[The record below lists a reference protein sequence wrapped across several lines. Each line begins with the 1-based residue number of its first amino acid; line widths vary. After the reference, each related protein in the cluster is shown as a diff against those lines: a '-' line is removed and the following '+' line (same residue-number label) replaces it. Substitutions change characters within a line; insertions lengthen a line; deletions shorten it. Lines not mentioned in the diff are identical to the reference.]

1 MIDQWYIACISNA
14 HSLVQGKYPIM
25 KINKANTKEIHPS
38 PPPLV
43 WLAIF
48 AAIDR
53 VYLVQGC
60 RGYKCHLV
68 QK

>member
-1 MIDQWYIACISNA
+1 MIDQWYVACISNA

-25 KINKANTKEIHPS
+25 KINKPNMKEIHPS

-48 AAIDR
+48 AAID
-53 VYLVQGC
+53 
-60 RGYKCHLV
+60 
-68 QK
+68 

>member
-1 MIDQWYIACISNA
+1 MIDQWYVACISNA

-43 WLAIF
+43 WLAILQPLIEF
-48 AAIDR
+48 I
-53 VYLVQGC
+53 
-60 RGYKCHLV
+60 
-68 QK
+68 